1 MRKLL
6 LLLAAAAA
14 TVSVKAQTV
23 STFDTLS
30 LSGNDTF
37 YVNAANSMTDMGFN
51 DGLAHF
57 DYYYDTSYGGYWTA
71 GWAYSNKTDS
81 VTSGY
86 TNMFSAKAGKGF
98 NGSAQYAVA
107 NGNVKIRL
115 INQGLN
121 QTVAGM
127 YITNSTYAFNSMRD
141 GDGFAKKFTA
151 ADSDWFKVTIYG
163 YSGGQK
169 KADSVDFYLAD
180 FRNPDTTLNFIRKDW
195 GWVNLTT
202 LGAVDSISF
211 HLSSSDNG
219 QYGMNTPGFFC
230 IDNFTSSYSYPNG
243 VAAITAALAKVY
255 PNPATDKLFIELTNT
270 TSVNQVN
277 VIDMAGRVILQQ
289 SVSGDKVILNTA
301 SLATGTY
308 YLQLSGNAVH
318 AGMRFVKQ

>member
-23 STFDTLS
+23 STFDSLALS
-30 LSGNDTF
+30 KSDTF
-37 YVNAANSMTDMGFN
+37 YVNTANSMTDQGFN

-71 GWAYSNKTDS
+71 GWLYSNMTDS

-86 TNMFSAKAGKGF
+86 TNMYSAKAGKGY

-107 NGNVKIRL
+107 NGDAMIRL
-115 INQGLN
+115 INQGLG
-121 QTVAGM
+121 QPVSGL
-127 YITNSTYAFNSMRD
+127 YITNSTYTYNSMRD

-151 ADSDWFKVTIYG
+151 ADSDWFKVTIKG
-163 YSGGQK
+163 YSGGQLTTDSVNFMLADFT
-169 KADSVDFYLAD
+169 KADSTQDY
-180 FRNPDTTLNFIRKDW
+180 IQKDW
-195 GWVNLTT
+195 AWVDLSS
-202 LGAVDSISF
+202 LGAVDSITF

-230 IDNFTSSYSYPNG
+230 IDNFTSSYIYPNG
-243 VAAITAALAKVY
+243 VPSVMANLAKVY
-255 PNPATDKLFIELTNT
+255 PNPATDKLFVELANT

-277 VIDMAGRVILQQ
+277 VIDMAGRVILSQP
-289 SVSGDKVILNTA
+289 VAGDKVILNTA
-301 SLATGTY
+301 NLAAGTY
-308 YLQLSGNAVH
+308 YLQLSGDAVH
-318 AGMRFVKQ
+318 AGTRFVKQ